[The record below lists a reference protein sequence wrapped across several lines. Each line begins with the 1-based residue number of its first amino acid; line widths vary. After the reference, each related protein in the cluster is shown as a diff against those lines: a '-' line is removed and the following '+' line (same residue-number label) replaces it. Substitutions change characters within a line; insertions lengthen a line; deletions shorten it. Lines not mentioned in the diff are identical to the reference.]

1 VSMKSVGVTPE
12 YASAIAAAGFSGM
25 SAHELIAMRSQGMAP
40 EYAKW
45 LKATFPDADSHAMQQ
60 ATVFHIDAE
69 FIAKAKASG
78 FNSAS
83 LDELTKLK
91 MSGLLN

>member
-1 VSMKSVGVTPE
+1 MT
-12 YASAIAAAGFSGM
+12 
-25 SAHELIAMRSQGMAP
+25 P

-45 LKATFPDADSHAMQQ
+45 LKATFPDADGHAIRE
-60 ATVFHIDAE
+60 ATVFHIDAD

-83 LDELTKLK
+83 LDKLTKLK